1 MDAQPYARCTYM
13 DETFMFFLDIKHSF
27 SDIVREVCLGF
38 KSLKHGSFD
47 LRYAFPGYSS
57 CVLSNDVDLT
67 LMWRCMY
74 DFKLQSVDILVK
86 DCGSSSVSSM
96 VTHADD
102 YSCISSSISVLPSSI
117 VDGPEYLGHYR
128 PEPARIYLTN
138 EWQGF
143 IKHVG
148 QKFEGGA
155 LEFRQKL
162 TKYAIELGFTF
173 KFKRNNAQRIIAE
186 CAKRESEHCKWHVRA
201 LKCAVNDFFYIKEL
215 DNNHTC
221 KGVLR
226 EQTSSHL
233 GSHVV
238 KSEIS
243 NELKANP
250 TLKPRQIM
258 DRFKHSF
265 GLDISYR
272 SAWYARELAR
282 KDVHGDDGNSYSQL
296 LWYRD
301 AILESNPGSYCRVE
315 INPLTNRFERL
326 FICFSGCIQ
335 GFQSCIP
342 LLFVDAA
349 HLKSKYKGYMLCAT
363 GKNGNQEFFPFAFA
377 IVDSENNANW
387 KWFFD
392 HLYNILSTQGRIV
405 TFVMDRNGGLLNAV
419 ASVFPDSSHSYC
431 YYHLKENVRALYRNL
446 SGYFVNKVVEEFMKV
461 AYSPTIASYNFN
473 LQSLKREGG
482 KPIESFLT
490 HLPLD
495 KWCNAFFRGSRY
507 GEMANSIAESFNSW
521 CGPLRELPVFDFL
534 EGLRVKVMEN
544 MSERKVECKKWNT
557 VLCPPME
564 ALLKKFMDVG
574 RHWSISMSS
583 ETLLEV
589 HAKKSVA
596 VDLENGTCSCRQ
608 WQINSFPCS
617 HALAAIQKVG
627 DLPVYAYIEYF
638 HTCQSYIEA
647 YAHGIQPIPNIDK
660 FYVDA
665 ATSSAVVQPP
675 LVRRPSGRPKSV
687 RMKSA
692 AEGGT
697 RRAIRCGRCGQLG
710 RHNKATCT
718 TPI

>member
-47 LRYAFPGYSS
+47 LRYAFPRYSS

-74 DFKLQSVDILVK
+74 DFKLQSVDFLVK
-86 DCGSSSVSSM
+86 DCGSSSVSSV

-128 PEPARIYLTN
+128 PERARIYLTN

-143 IKHVG
+143 IK
-148 QKFEGGA
+148 
-155 LEFRQKL
+155 
-162 TKYAIELGFTF
+162 
-173 KFKRNNAQRIIAE
+173 N
-186 CAKRESEHCKWHVRA
+186 
-201 LKCAVNDFFYIKEL
+201 EL

-226 EQTSSHL
+226 EKTSSHL

-250 TLKPRQIM
+250 TLKPRQIT

-265 GLDISYR
+265 GLDILYR

-349 HLKSKYKGYMLCAT
+349 HLKSKYKGYMLCAI

-405 TFVMDRNGGLLNAV
+405 TFVTYRNGGLLNAV
-419 ASVFPDSSHSYC
+419 ASVFPDSPHSYC
-431 YYHLKENVRALYRNL
+431 YYHLKGNVRALYRNL
-446 SGYFVNKVVEEFMKV
+446 YGYFVDKVVEEFMKV

-482 KPIESFLT
+482 KPTESFLT

-507 GEMANSIAESFNSW
+507 GEMANSIVESFNRW

-534 EGLRVKVMEN
+534 EGLRVKVMDN

-574 RHWSISMSS
+574 RHWPISMSS
-583 ETLLEV
+583 ETFLEV
-589 HAKKSVA
+589 HAENRLLLILRTALVLAINGKSIHSHVQTLLLPSRK
-596 VDLENGTCSCRQ
+596 LEIYLS
-608 WQINSFPCS
+608 
-617 HALAAIQKVG
+617 
-627 DLPVYAYIEYF
+627 
-638 HTCQSYIEA
+638 
-647 YAHGIQPIPNIDK
+647 
-660 FYVDA
+660 
-665 ATSSAVVQPP
+665 TSSAVVQPP

-697 RRAIRCGRCGQLG
+697 RRTIRCGRCGQLG

-718 TPI
+718 API

>member
-1 MDAQPYARCTYM
+1 M
-13 DETFMFFLDIKHSF
+13 
-27 SDIVREVCLGF
+27 
-38 KSLKHGSFD
+38 
-47 LRYAFPGYSS
+47 
-57 CVLSNDVDLT
+57 
-67 LMWRCMY
+67 
-74 DFKLQSVDILVK
+74 
-86 DCGSSSVSSM
+86 
-96 VTHADD
+96 
-102 YSCISSSISVLPSSI
+102 
-117 VDGPEYLGHYR
+117 
-128 PEPARIYLTN
+128 
-138 EWQGF
+138 
-143 IKHVG
+143 
-148 QKFEGGA
+148 
-155 LEFRQKL
+155 
-162 TKYAIELGFTF
+162 
-173 KFKRNNAQRIIAE
+173 NNAQWIIAE
-186 CAKRESEHCKWHVRA
+186 CAKRESEYCKWHVRA
-201 LKCAVNDFFYIKEL
+201 LKCNVNDFFYIKEL

-272 SAWYARELAR
+272 SAWYARELR
-282 KDVHGDDGNSYSQL
+282 GKMSMVMM
-296 LWYRD
+296 
-301 AILESNPGSYCRVE
+301 AIPILSCCGIVMPFWKA
-315 INPLTNRFERL
+315 IPDP
-326 FICFSGCIQ
+326 IA
-335 GFQSCIP
+335 GFREQCKI
-342 LLFVDAA
+342 
-349 HLKSKYKGYMLCAT
+349 G
-363 GKNGNQEFFPFAFA
+363 
-377 IVDSENNANW
+377 

-405 TFVMDRNGGLLNAV
+405 TFVTDRNGGLLNAV
-419 ASVFPDSSHSYC
+419 ASVFPDSPHSYC

-446 SGYFVNKVVEEFMKV
+446 SGYFVDKLVEEFMKV

-473 LQSLKREGG
+473 LQNLKREGG

-507 GEMANSIAESFNSW
+507 GEMANSIAKSFNSW

-544 MSERKVECKKWNT
+544 MSEREVECKKWNT

-574 RHWSISMSS
+574 RHWSVSMSS

-589 HAKKSVA
+589 HAEKSVA

-647 YAHGIQPIPNIDK
+647 YEHGIQPIPNIDK

-675 LVRRPSGRPKSV
+675 LVRRPSGQPKSV

-697 RRAIRCGRCGQLG
+697 RRAIRCGQLG